1 MFWWGG
7 LEAGKVAWE
16 VGGNGIRMVLQG
28 GAEVKVKHLQEKA
41 LVSGSPLSP
50 LPWDTSP
57 PGVPLAYLEPRDS
70 QLVYLDWSWVRAG
83 VRMDIQRPRSRFGL

>member
-28 GAEVKVKHLQEKA
+28 GAEVKINTFKKRL
-41 LVSGSPLSP
+41 
-50 LPWDTSP
+50 W
-57 PGVPLAYLEPRDS
+57 
-70 QLVYLDWSWVRAG
+70 
-83 VRMDIQRPRSRFGL
+83 

>member
-28 GAEVKVKHLQEKA
+28 GAEVKVNTFKERL
-41 LVSGSPLSP
+41 
-50 LPWDTSP
+50 W
-57 PGVPLAYLEPRDS
+57 
-70 QLVYLDWSWVRAG
+70 
-83 VRMDIQRPRSRFGL
+83 